1 MLSLPRIAFPE
12 SRLRHLNVTPV
23 IPDHELLRLIG
34 RGSYGEVWLAR
45 SVLGTLRAAKVV
57 YRADFDSPRPFE
69 REFHGIQRFEP
80 VSRSHEGL
88 VDILQ
93 VGRNDAD
100 GYFYYMMEL
109 ADPVVKED
117 AGAKA
122 KLKAQSSKIPSLKG
136 KGRDP
141 GTVARQTLDAA
152 AAATTDSADYAP
164 RTLAADLAAKGRLP
178 AAECVE
184 IFHSLALALAHLHE
198 AGLVHRD
205 IKPSNIIFVGGAVKF
220 ADIGLVTA
228 ADDTGSFVGTEGFIP
243 PEGSGAPTADIYG
256 LGKVLYEAVTG
267 RDRKEFPAL
276 PLDANDL
283 AANAGLLELNAIIVK
298 ACAANPAQRYAS
310 ADAFVADLALLR
322 AGKSVKAS
330 RQQARRRALGLRVV
344 LPTLAG
350 IGLLVFAIVAWPR
363 NRPAATPQPVTAS
376 PMQAATE
383 LLAQIRRL
391 RSEALP
397 GWRTTA
403 LDLLVKAQAIY
414 PLPELRQEAVFA
426 LAAAD
431 LRQLTWGPPGPAAPL
446 LVDFPRDRY
455 VTALPDGTVSFRSL
469 RDHTELFH
477 HDQQIKPVERFIDF
491 SASGN
496 WLALRAS
503 DGTLRFRRCDPGT
516 GAWIW
521 RGPENAPNHVAFNLE
536 GKMAAFTFGLPTVPE
551 NSLTLSPTSDMG
563 QKRYIKLPG
572 PYGKFAW
579 SPSELRIAALIN
591 QPPGVALVDVA
602 LGSVSETFPLG
613 DPPLAFVW
621 QIDARNL
628 ICSTRRE
635 ILIIDTATGEL
646 EPFAPHLGGVSSLSL
661 DESGHL
667 LATAGMDGHVRV
679 WDVPAKRQLFEIS
692 LPAERVELSPTGR
705 QLVAYSAGQTHAT
718 LWEFASPRDLVHF
731 LTPKDKAL
739 PLSTNTVAGLRFEA
753 HGVWTDT
760 GTNGPLQL
768 PVTGEVKGVARSQN
782 EAWVHVHLADGS
794 VQEWF
799 LPRLKDRLATLGFG
813 W

>member
-1 MLSLPRIAFPE
+1 M
-12 SRLRHLNVTPV
+12 NVTPV

-57 YRADFDSPRPFE
+57 FRADFDSPRPFE

-80 VSRSHEGL
+80 VSRSHDGL

-100 GYFYYMMEL
+100 GYFYYVMEL
-109 ADPVVKED
+109 ADAVTKED
-117 AGAKA
+117 VGAKT

-141 GTVARQTLDAA
+141 GTVVRQAV
-152 AAATTDSADYAP
+152 AATSATVDSTDYAP
-164 RTLAADLAAKGRLP
+164 RTLAADLAARGRLP

-243 PEGSGAPTADIYG
+243 PEGSGAPTADIYS
-256 LGKVLYEAVTG
+256 LGKVLYEAATG

-310 ADAFVADLALLR
+310 AEAVVADLALLR

-330 RQQARRRALGLRVV
+330 RQQARRRALGLRVGLPSLATIV
-344 LPTLAG
+344 LLA
-350 IGLLVFAIVAWPR
+350 LVVMAWQR
-363 NRPAATPQPVTAS
+363 NRPATAATPPTTA
-376 PMQAATE
+376 AAPQQTAAE
-383 LLAQIRRL
+383 LLAQVRRL

-403 LDLLVKAQAIY
+403 LDLLTKAQAIH

-431 LRQLTWGPPGPAAPL
+431 LRPLSWTPPGPAAPL

-455 VTALPDGTVSFRSL
+455 VSALPDGTVSFRSL

-491 SASGN
+491 SVSGN
-496 WLALRAS
+496 WLALQAS
-503 DGTLRFRRCDPGT
+503 DGSLRFRRCDPGT
-516 GAWIW
+516 GAWYW
-521 RGPENAPNHVAFNLE
+521 STRENAPNHAAFNLE
-536 GKMAAFTFGLPTVPE
+536 GKMAAYTFGTSGTPE

-563 QKRYIKLPG
+563 QKRYIRLPG
-572 PYGKFAW
+572 PFGKFAW
-579 SPSELRIAALIN
+579 SPSELRIAVLISQPPAVALI
-591 QPPGVALVDVA
+591 DVA
-602 LGSVSETFPLG
+602 LGTVSDTFALG
-613 DPPLAFVW
+613 DPPLAFTW
-621 QIDARNL
+621 QIDARHI

-635 ILIIDTATGEL
+635 VLVIDTATGEL
-646 EPFAPHLGGVSSLSL
+646 EPFAPGLGGITSLSL

-667 LATAGMDGHVRV
+667 LATTGADGRVRL

-692 LPAERVELSPTGR
+692 LPAERVDLSPTGR

-718 LWEFASPRDLVHF
+718 LWEFASPRDIVHF

-739 PLSTNTVAGLRFEA
+739 PLTTNAVAGLRLDGHA
-753 HGVWTDT
+753 VWTDT
-760 GTNGPLQL
+760 GTNGPVQL
-768 PVTGEVKGVARSQN
+768 PVLGEVKGVARSKN
-782 EAWVHVHLADGS
+782 DAFVHVHLTDGS

-799 LPRLKDRLATLGFG
+799 LPRLKERLATLGFG